1 MIKILEVTWLIM
13 SALGVSVISYKFLKE
28 DDTSQMGFLT
38 IFTAFAVIM
47 YLYRRR
53 QRVTMDR
60 AKAEDTS
67 DKYH

>member
-1 MIKILEVTWLIM
+1 MIKILEYTWLFM
-13 SALGVSVISYKFLKE
+13 SVLGLFGTAIKIKDGE
-28 DDTSQMGFLT
+28 TTQIGFF
-38 IFTAFAVIM
+38 IFFTFIAVVM

-53 QRVTMDR
+53 QRISMDR